1 MSGSVSVVSSP
12 DAIEPRASESRAR
25 DRAKQGYTGRPSM
38 LARSDVPRSDVP
50 APTSRVV
57 SRAIKRAQAGDRQAL
72 GFLYAHYADNVYGYV
87 RSIVRDHH
95 EAEDVTQ
102 HVFAKLIK
110 VIGSYEERDVPFFS
124 WILRVA
130 HNVAVDHIRMQQRL
144 IPVEEVR
151 VNDEGGGDPAGGGRM
166 NDLRE
171 ALFTLP
177 QAQRE
182 VLVLRHF
189 AGLSPPE
196 IATQTGR
203 SEGSIHAL
211 HHRGRRTLKAV
222 LTSRGAGPV
231 TARGAAQGTRAVQG
245 AAQRAAR
252 GAAQRAARGAKPE
265 TSAEASG

>member
-1 MSGSVSVVSSP
+1 MRPTREMEYERQCSVVSSP
-12 DAIEPRASESRAR
+12 DAIEPQAPESRAR

-38 LARSDVPRSDVP
+38 LARSGVPVSIS
-50 APTSRVV
+50 SRVV

-102 HVFAKLIK
+102 HVFAKLVK
-110 VIGSYEERDVPFFS
+110 VIGSYEERDVAFFS

-130 HNVAVDHIRMQQRL
+130 HNVAIDHIRMQRRL

-151 VNDEGGGDPAGGGRM
+151 TNDEGGGDPAGGGRM

-231 TARGAAQGTRAVQG
+231 TARGAAQRV
-245 AAQRAAR
+245 
-252 GAAQRAARGAKPE
+252 KPE
-265 TSAEASG
+265 TSAETSG